1 MKFLKTIS
9 EKYNKI
15 NIEQFRK
22 FYIIVIA
29 VIFVINTFV
38 LAFLVSDII
47 IQPDVQA
54 VELYKPTIPT
64 KIYDIKGEVISEFF
78 TEQRSLV
85 EYKDLPPQLIEA
97 IISMEDNNFM
107 KHFGIDIIG
116 IFRGTLGNMITGRR
130 VRGASTL
137 TQQVARNIVL
147 KSSERTIMR
156 KLKEIWITFQIEK
169 RLTKEEI
176 VTLYF
181 NQIYFGHSVYGVQAA
196 SRFYFNKDV
205 QNLDLAECAMLA
217 TLPPAPNAYSP
228 INNPNISIAR
238 HKVVLNRMADLKFIS
253 RDEAQR
259 AHKEFWETYTGK
271 IGRRGSTAYSASID
285 RAPYVTE
292 YVRRQLVDIYG
303 EKALKEDGLKIYTTI
318 DIDKQEAAQ
327 KLLTEALEEYNNK
340 YEGGS
345 MDVIKIYDRATIDK
359 VGMLSILFNLPE
371 DSAYN
376 KFNIAVRDIL
386 NKHTTPPLALFSDI
400 FGMEEVNDISMD
412 VMRADEAELSR
423 QIEGAL
429 VAIDPRNGYI
439 VSMVGGSGFTARNQF
454 NRATQARRQ
463 AGSSFKP
470 FVYAASMDVTN
481 YNPATIVSDAPIGFV
496 PEEGEEGDVWIPKN
510 YSGNFK
516 GDVTL
521 RYALTASLN
530 IATVNVL
537 NYVGITNA
545 IRYVEPIFNAEPD
558 SEKSK
563 RMFNPD
569 LTLGLGTG
577 LFTPLELTTGF
588 AEFANE
594 GKEVEPILV
603 RYVTDRYGIVIDNF
617 EDELKKQIT
626 LRGGPKQVISKE
638 VAYMISD
645 ILTGVLRGG
654 TATSAM
660 YEAKFT
666 RMGAG
671 KTGTSNDWKDAWF
684 VGYTPE
690 LTTGIWIGFDSFK
703 YSLGNNQ
710 VGGRVAAPIWGKY
723 MVEALKEVKPTWYKR
738 PENVINVRVCAIS
751 GKLPGPSCYSFRTD
765 LLIKGKI
772 PSDTCEVCS
781 HYLQDSSDLDNI
793 IDSFLNY

>member
-1 MKFLKTIS
+1 
-9 EKYNKI
+9 
-15 NIEQFRK
+15 
-22 FYIIVIA
+22 
-29 VIFVINTFV
+29 
-38 LAFLVSDII
+38 
-47 IQPDVQA
+47 
-54 VELYKPTIPT
+54 
-64 KIYDIKGEVISEFF
+64 
-78 TEQRSLV
+78 
-85 EYKDLPPQLIEA
+85 
-97 IISMEDNNFM
+97 
-107 KHFGIDIIG
+107 
-116 IFRGTLGNMITGRR
+116 
-130 VRGASTL
+130 
-137 TQQVARNIVL
+137 
-147 KSSERTIMR
+147 
-156 KLKEIWITFQIEK
+156 
-169 RLTKEEI
+169 
-176 VTLYF
+176 
-181 NQIYFGHSVYGVQAA
+181 
-196 SRFYFNKDV
+196 
-205 QNLDLAECAMLA
+205 
-217 TLPPAPNAYSP
+217 
-228 INNPNISIAR
+228 
-238 HKVVLNRMADLKFIS
+238 
-253 RDEAQR
+253 
-259 AHKEFWETYTGK
+259 
-271 IGRRGSTAYSASID
+271 
-285 RAPYVTE
+285 
-292 YVRRQLVDIYG
+292 
-303 EKALKEDGLKIYTTI
+303 
-318 DIDKQEAAQ
+318 
-327 KLLTEALEEYNNK
+327 
-340 YEGGS
+340 
-345 MDVIKIYDRATIDK
+345 
-359 VGMLSILFNLPE
+359 
-371 DSAYN
+371 
-376 KFNIAVRDIL
+376 
-386 NKHTTPPLALFSDI
+386 
-400 FGMEEVNDISMD
+400 MEEVNDISMD

>member
-156 KLKEIWITFQIEK
+156 KLKEIWVTFQIEK

-751 GKLPGPSCYSFRTD
+751 GKLPGPSCYSFITD

>member
-156 KLKEIWITFQIEK
+156 KLKEIWVTFQIEK

>member
-15 NIEQFRK
+15 NIEQFKK

-156 KLKEIWITFQIEK
+156 KLKEIWVTFQIEK

>member
-156 KLKEIWITFQIEK
+156 KLKEIWVTFQIEK

-253 RDEAQR
+253 RDEAQQ

-386 NKHTTPPLALFSDI
+386 NKHTTPPLASFSDI